1 MPKGLWF
8 AAWMFVGTRVGL
20 AMPRTP
26 GADFVVDACLV
37 LGLIAAMSTWILR
50 GNRWSRMF
58 LLPVAIVGLGAALA
72 GNHVLRSDP
81 HGLRIGPDA
90 EPVMVRTRCVL
101 RSRPMPREPPARD
114 LLDPFIVPRTDPPW
128 VAMVTILQ
136 IHDGEA
142 WVTSSGVIRLQI
154 QSVPGD
160 LLPGTVVVATGW
172 LERDAGDRSL
182 VRVRGR
188 TQACEAPVATLR
200 CDEPPRVDGDPGL
213 FDEMLN
219 RARHWLDGNLLE
231 CLGHQAPERH
241 RSLVVAM
248 TTGRLLP
255 GIETVQE
262 SFREAGLSHFLAISG
277 FNVAVLFMM
286 ARWLMEWLGI
296 PWRTRGWITILLG
309 MLFLLMVEPGVS
321 VLRAGLSGS
330 VLGLAG
336 VLRRGWSATGVLGVV
351 AIITLIADPC
361 EAASP
366 GFQLSFGAVLGLVH
380 GTPHVEHVLGARHA
394 ERSRGILMRSLHAMR
409 VALSASIAA
418 WLVSVPITL
427 HQGGLMHPWCAI
439 TSTVLGPCAAL
450 MTVVASVGA
459 ILGNAPGADTFPGAL
474 LRFLAW
480 FMEHAVRLSIDL
492 PARIW
497 NLGMIPWWW
506 AAIALVC
513 LTLWWRSRPGR
524 VPGIGWLVTSGL
536 IWLLGAATLPDT
548 ITPAH
553 MRDTTG
559 LSWITLDLGDSR
571 AHLISSGGFHTLIDG
586 GSSTH
591 RAIGSRQ
598 LVPALRALGVQTLD
612 RIVVRRA
619 SLDRFS
625 GLPELLDAL
634 PVGQVVLASSW
645 SRMWSPGSAQSMFL
659 ERARE
664 KGIPLRILDREL
676 GWEQGFLTWRC
687 LSGSVRGLA
696 SDISPL
702 IVVRHAQLSDH
713 ACVVLAAGCS
723 GSLIE
728 RALVTGS
735 CRRPLALEWPPAGLS
750 LETSRALLQE
760 MDPEHVIMTSRQDPT
775 SMFERWTG
783 SEPRWGSLPRD
794 GSMRFTADASP
805 TVSRLLRWRSGA
817 WQSVT
822 R

>member
-1 MPKGLWF
+1 
-8 AAWMFVGTRVGL
+8 
-20 AMPRTP
+20 
-26 GADFVVDACLV
+26 
-37 LGLIAAMSTWILR
+37 
-50 GNRWSRMF
+50 
-58 LLPVAIVGLGAALA
+58 
-72 GNHVLRSDP
+72 
-81 HGLRIGPDA
+81 
-90 EPVMVRTRCVL
+90 
-101 RSRPMPREPPARD
+101 
-114 LLDPFIVPRTDPPW
+114 
-128 VAMVTILQ
+128 
-136 IHDGEA
+136 
-142 WVTSSGVIRLQI
+142 
-154 QSVPGD
+154 
-160 LLPGTVVVATGW
+160 
-172 LERDAGDRSL
+172 
-182 VRVRGR
+182 
-188 TQACEAPVATLR
+188 
-200 CDEPPRVDGDPGL
+200 
-213 FDEMLN
+213 
-219 RARHWLDGNLLE
+219 
-231 CLGHQAPERH
+231 
-241 RSLVVAM
+241 
-248 TTGRLLP
+248 
-255 GIETVQE
+255 
-262 SFREAGLSHFLAISG
+262 
-277 FNVAVLFMM
+277 
-286 ARWLMEWLGI
+286 
-296 PWRTRGWITILLG
+296 
-309 MLFLLMVEPGVS
+309 
-321 VLRAGLSGS
+321 
-330 VLGLAG
+330 
-336 VLRRGWSATGVLGVV
+336 
-351 AIITLIADPC
+351 
-361 EAASP
+361 
-366 GFQLSFGAVLGLVH
+366 
-380 GTPHVEHVLGARHA
+380 
-394 ERSRGILMRSLHAMR
+394 
-409 VALSASIAA
+409 
-418 WLVSVPITL
+418 
-427 HQGGLMHPWCAI
+427 
-439 TSTVLGPCAAL
+439 
-450 MTVVASVGA
+450 
-459 ILGNAPGADTFPGAL
+459 
-474 LRFLAW
+474 
-480 FMEHAVRLSIDL
+480 MEHAVRLSLDL

-506 AAIALVC
+506 AAIALAC

-559 LSWITLDLGDSR
+559 LSWIMLDLGDSR

-586 GSSTH
+586 GSSNH

-687 LSGSVRGLA
+687 LSESVRGLA
-696 SDISPL
+696 SDNSPL

-735 CRRPLALEWPPAGLS
+735 CRRPLAVEWPPAGLS

-783 SEPRWGSLPRD
+783 TEPRWGSLTRD